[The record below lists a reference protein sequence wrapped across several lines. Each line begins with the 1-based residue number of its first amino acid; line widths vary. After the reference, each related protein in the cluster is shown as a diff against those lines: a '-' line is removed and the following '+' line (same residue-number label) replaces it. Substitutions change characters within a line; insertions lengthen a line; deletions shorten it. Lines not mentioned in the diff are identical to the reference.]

1 MDSIFF
7 LIFRRMRVPLL
18 ALLLVYAVAMVGLM
32 AIPGEDDAGNPIRL
46 SFFDAFYFVSYTATT
61 IGYGEI
67 PYPLTHAQRI
77 WASFCVYATVIV
89 WLYSIGSLIA
99 LLQDKTLQR
108 AIQERRFAKRVRGM
122 HEPFYLICGYGQTG
136 SGLVRALTDRGQR
149 VVVLDNN
156 AERVN
161 LLKLENLREYVPALR
176 ADVRRPD
183 YLLLAGLRLPSCRG
197 VLALTSDNEV
207 NLKVALAAKLMQPR
221 ATVICRAD
229 SHEVEANMASF
240 GTDYIYDP
248 FDIFALYF
256 ATALESRCLTLLV
269 DWLGELRGSALPDPV
284 QPPTHGLWVVCGYGR
299 FGKALYEHLKEQDI
313 ELVVV
318 EARPERTG
326 RPDCHFV
333 HGPGTEADTLEA
345 AGIHRAVG
353 LIAGTNNDAN
363 NLSIVMTAK
372 ALNPGLFTVM
382 RENHLMNR
390 ELFEAVGADILMHPS
405 LIVAQRIR
413 MLLTAPLL
421 TEFVDYA
428 RFEDDAWACELISRI
443 AALAH
448 ERVPDVWQVQID
460 AEGAYA
466 LLTVR
471 REEPLPK
478 IGDLLRDPR
487 DRGCRL
493 PAIVLMRRRD
503 HSRTLLPALDER
515 LREGDQLLFC
525 GLPSAH
531 SGMLWT
537 LQNTHALS
545 YVLHGESPPRG
556 IIWSWLLRRQRRRAA
571 ARAAAGAEAN
581 AGAKRA
587 PDALPRDCD

>member
-1 MDSIFF
+1 VDSIFF
-7 LIFRRMRVPLL
+7 LIFRRMRAPLL
-18 ALLLVYAVAMVGLM
+18 ALLLVYAVAMAGLV
-32 AIPGEDDAGNPIRL
+32 AIPGQDEAGNPVQL
-46 SFFDAFYFVSYTATT
+46 SFFEAFYFVSYTATT

-67 PYPLTHAQRI
+67 PFPLTGAQRI
-77 WASFCVYATVIV
+77 WATFCVYATVIV
-89 WLYSIGSLIA
+89 WIYSIGSLIA

-108 AIQERRFAKRVRGM
+108 AIQERRFAGQVSAIR
-122 HEPFYLICGYGQTG
+122 EPFYLICGYGQTG
-136 SGLVRALTDRGQR
+136 SGLVRALTERGQR
-149 VVVLDNN
+149 VVVLDDNPD
-156 AERVN
+156 RVN
-161 LLKLENLREYVPALR
+161 LLRLENLREYVPALR

-183 YLLLAGLRLPSCRG
+183 YLLQAGLRLPNCRG

-207 NLKVALAAKLMQPR
+207 NLKVALAAKLMQPG

-240 GTDYIYDP
+240 GTDHIYDP
-248 FDIFALYF
+248 FDTFALYF
-256 ATALESRCLTLLV
+256 ATALESPCLTLLV
-269 DWLGELRGSALPDPV
+269 DWLGELRGNELPEPV

-299 FGKALYEHLKEQDI
+299 FGKALYAHLKEQDV

-326 RPDCHFV
+326 RPDCTFI
-333 HGPGTEADTLEA
+333 HGAGTEADTLEQ

-353 LIAGTNNDAN
+353 LIAGTDNDTN

-382 RENHLMNR
+382 RENQLLNR
-390 ELFEAVGADILMHPS
+390 ELFDAVGADILMHPS

-421 TEFVDYA
+421 TEFVHYA
-428 RFEDDAWACELISRI
+428 RFEEDTWACELFSRI

-448 ERVPDVWQVQID
+448 DRVPEVWQVEID
-460 AEGAYA
+460 ADGAYA
-466 LLTVR
+466 MLKLR
-471 REEPLPK
+471 RDQAFPR

-493 PAIVLMRRRD
+493 QALVLMRRRD
-503 HSRTLLPALDER
+503 NSRTLLPNLEDR
-515 LREGDQLLFC
+515 LREGDRLLFC
-525 GLPSAH
+525 GRPDAH
-531 SGMLWT
+531 ASMLWT
-537 LQNTHALS
+537 LQNIHALT

-556 IIWSWLLRRQRRRAA
+556 VVWTKLMRWQRRRAA
-571 ARAAAGAEAN
+571 AHG
-581 AGAKRA
+581 GL
-587 PDALPRDCD
+587 DARRDNELPRDCDRSSR